1 MFGLIKRCSLI
12 KIIPLK
18 SKMVI
23 GLHFVIQTRAL
34 KQYNYNQMY
43 PISYDSYKTSEMEIY
58 CTYIIFHFLES
69 YLGVENSKVVNKK
82 NVITLCQLIR
92 YQ

>member
-1 MFGLIKRCSLI
+1 
-12 KIIPLK
+12 
-18 SKMVI
+18 MVI
-23 GLHFVIQTRAL
+23 GPHFAIQTRAL
-34 KQYNYNQMY
+34 KQYNYNQIY

-58 CTYIIFHFLES
+58 CTYIIFHFFRILFR
-69 YLGVENSKVVNKK
+69 VENSKGVNKK